1 MKTITHFF
9 SLFVILFFGVSFFL
23 AAHHV
28 RAEAGSAT
36 LGGTTEMINTAI
48 TPSGF
53 GTPVDE
59 PPASDP
65 VTPTNLETLGGSRA
79 SGLVPCG
86 NGEFSNAATDC
97 KFDDIIKL
105 VKTGMNFLLFV
116 LAVPI
121 SAIMF
126 AYAGW
131 LYMSSGMG
139 GEGNI
144 KKAHEVFS
152 NVVLG
157 LSIALAAWLIVNAI
171 IIGLGVGTKYNF
183 LGTT

>member
-9 SLFVILFFGVSFFL
+9 SLFIILFFSASFFL
-23 AAHHV
+23 AAHYA

-36 LGGTTEMINTAI
+36 LGGTTT
-48 TPSGF
+48 TTSGF
-53 GTPVDE
+53 GTLVDE
-59 PPASDP
+59 PSAPDP
-65 VTPTNLETLGGSRA
+65 VTPTNLETLGGSRV

-86 NGEFSNAATDC
+86 NGETSNAAEDC
-97 KFDDIIKL
+97 QFVDIIKL
-105 VKTGMNFLLFV
+105 VKTVMNFLLFV

-131 LYMSSGMG
+131 LYMSSGIG

-157 LSIALAAWLIVNAI
+157 LSLALAAWLIVNAI